1 MSTLLLCRAL
11 LASAGAGTAVLP
23 PLDVMDRIPQQVD
36 TSRASQDTLRFY
48 EQMGIVVTAL
58 RTSIPLRLN
67 PGATTVVGV
76 RNLAEM
82 PRAIAVDEA
91 LRMVPGVKVD
101 NQADGERVHLSIRGQ
116 GILSEHGIRGVKV
129 LLDGLPLND
138 PTGFAPDLYD
148 VDWTNVDRIE
158 VLRGPG
164 ASLYG
169 GGSAAGV
176 INIVTAPGGADEPAT
191 VSVRGGS
198 NAFWKATGHSSG
210 RLGGLGF
217 RVSASRTMGDGYRV
231 HTAFAATNLY
241 GKGDWDVTDRLHLTP
256 IVAYTNFFNDNA
268 EGLNLTWLA
277 ADRRQAN
284 PDATV
289 FNEYQRTHRFTGGF
303 TGQWQAGDATR
314 LEFNGYM
321 RRTGYRESVPSSV
334 QHRTFTSPG
343 GSVQLTH
350 GFETGGAAHTL
361 GGGTDVQ
368 WQVIDEFRLPNMGDA
383 VEGSTLLSDQRIWQS
398 GVGVFLFDRIALGEK
413 WGGLLNLRYDRIT
426 NQLDDKLRTGGA
438 NLDGSADF
446 DRATMRVGLTYSP
459 TRTLSLYGNWG
470 QGFLPPAT
478 EELGNNPLAQGGF
491 NCGLEPALSNG
502 EELGAR
508 GILGQRLLYDVTLFH
523 LETSGDFDRYRIQ
536 SRPLETF
543 YRNGGNSRRYG
554 AELYANLT
562 PVNPLSL
569 QVVYTYSHFR
579 YLSSTSFYG
588 DITGHSLP
596 NSPEHQLF
604 TDLAWTLRP
613 DITVGF
619 GTDTYSKW
627 YVDAGNATS
636 VDGYT
641 LWNARLAWRVNVDGL
656 NGELSLQGRN
666 LTAVDYIAFTEPDP
680 DGNSYQPGAGREL
693 FLGLRIR
700 VP

>member
-1 MSTLLLCRAL
+1 MSTLLLCHAL
-11 LASAGAGTAVLP
+11 LASAGTGAAVLS
-23 PLDVMDRIPQQVD
+23 PLDVARIPQQVD

-76 RNLAEM
+76 RNLSDL

-91 LRMVPGVKVD
+91 LRLVPGVKVD

-116 GILSEHGIRGVKV
+116 GILSERGIRGIKV

-176 INIVTAPGGADEPAT
+176 INIITAPGGGDLPVTA
-191 VSVRGGS
+191 SVRGGS
-198 NAFWKATGHSSG
+198 NGFWKATGQGSG
-210 RLGGLGF
+210 RLGDLGF
-217 RVSASRTMGDGYRV
+217 RLSGSRTMGDGYRV

-277 ADRRQAN
+277 EDRRQAN

-314 LEFNGYM
+314 LEFNGYA
-321 RRTGYRESVPSSV
+321 RRTTYREAVPSSV

-350 GFETGGAAHTL
+350 DFETGALSHTV

-368 WQVIDEFRLPNMGDA
+368 WQVIDEFRLPNMGNA

-398 GVGVFLFDRIALGEK
+398 GAGVFLFDRVALGEK

-426 NQLDDKLRTGGA
+426 NHLDDNLGSGGV
-438 NLDGSADF
+438 NLGGSADF

-459 TRTLSLYGNWG
+459 TPTLSLYSNWG

-478 EELGNNPLAQGGF
+478 EELGNNPAAQGGF
-491 NCGLEPALSNG
+491 NVALEPALSNG
-502 EELGAR
+502 EELGVR

-523 LETSGDFDRYRIQ
+523 LETSADFDRYRIQ

-543 YRNGGNSRRYG
+543 YRNGGASRRFG

-562 PVNPLSL
+562 PVDPFSL
-569 QVVYTYSHFR
+569 QVAYTYSHFR

-588 DITGHSLP
+588 DIEGNSLP
-596 NSPEHQLF
+596 NSPEHQLL

-613 DITVGF
+613 DITVGL
-619 GTDTYSKW
+619 GTDSYGKW

-641 LWNARLAWRVNVDGL
+641 LWNARLAWRVNVRGMDG
-656 NGELSLQGRN
+656 EFSLQGRN
-666 LTAVDYIAFTEPDP
+666 LTAVHYIAFTEPDP
-680 DGNSYQPGAGREL
+680 DGNSYQPGAEREL
-693 FLGLRIR
+693 FLGLRVR
-700 VP
+700 LP